1 MAKIAGKTY
10 IDFGLLRLLRIPC
23 PGILEPRDRIP
34 SMNWIDWTIIVLYFV
49 ASAAV
54 GVFYA
59 KRAGKNMQ
67 EFFLSGRN
75 LPWWLAGTSMVAT
88 TFAADTPLAVTEL
101 VARNGIAGNWLWWNF
116 LFGGMLTVF
125 FFARLWRR
133 AGILTDVEFVEIRYA
148 GKPAAFLRGFRSIY
162 LGIFM
167 NCIIMGWVNLAM
179 AAILEGMFGIPR
191 DQVMIYI
198 ALALVVTAVYSAL
211 SGLWGVAVTDVFQFV
226 LAMTG
231 CIVLAVVV
239 LALPE
244 VGGIAGLQEKL
255 PAWTFRFLPVVGDTG
270 QGGEGLGI
278 GGALAL
284 SVAAFL
290 AYVGVQW
297 WASWYPGAEPGGGGY
312 VAQRMMSAKDEKHSL
327 YATLWFT
334 VAHYCIRPWPWIIVG
349 LATLVLYP
357 ALGPDEKRL
366 GFVFAMRDHL
376 PIGLKGLLVASFF
389 AAYMSTIATQLNWGS
404 SYIMNDFYRRFVN
417 PGANERSLVRT
428 ARIATILIM
437 LLSLVVTA
445 MLDTISGAWTFIIE
459 AGAGLGL
466 VLILRWYWWRVNAW
480 SEIAAMI
487 TPMIVYG
494 LISRFTTIHFPESLF
509 SIVGITTVVWILVT
523 YMTAPVPEATL
534 KEFYQRVHPGGIGW
548 RPVARLLPDVQGDA
562 GFVGLF
568 LDWLAGI
575 VLVYAMLFGIGKLIF
590 GEVALGL
597 LFIVVGL
604 GAAWL
609 ISRDLTRR
617 GFAQI
622 IR

>member
-1 MAKIAGKTY
+1 
-10 IDFGLLRLLRIPC
+10 
-23 PGILEPRDRIP
+23 
-34 SMNWIDWTIIVLYFV
+34 MNWIDWTIIVLYFV
-49 ASAAV
+49 ASAGV
-54 GVFYA
+54 GIFYA

-133 AGILTDVEFVEIRYA
+133 AGILTDVEFVEIRYT
-148 GKPAAFLRGFRSIY
+148 GKPAAFLRGFRSLY

-167 NCIIMGWVNLAM
+167 NCVIMGWVNLAM

-191 DQVMIYI
+191 SQVMLYI
-198 ALALVVTAVYSAL
+198 ALALIVTAVYSAL
-211 SGLWGVAVTDVFQFV
+211 SGLWGVAVTDAFQFI
-226 LAMTG
+226 LAMVG
-231 CIVLAVVV
+231 CIVLAFVV

-244 VGGIAGLQEKL
+244 VGGIAGLQAKL
-255 PAWTFRFLPVVGDTG
+255 PAWTFRFLPVVGG
-270 QGGEGLGI
+270 GGEDLGV
-278 GGALAL
+278 GSALAL

-297 WASWYPGAEPGGGGY
+297 WAAWYPGAEPGGGGY

-366 GFVFAMRDHL
+366 GYVFAMRDHL
-376 PIGLKGLLVASFF
+376 PMGLKGLLVASFF
-389 AAYMSTIATQLNWGS
+389 AAYMSTISTQLNWGT

-417 PGANERSLVRT
+417 PAADDRSLVRT
-428 ARIATILIM
+428 ARITTILIM
-437 LLSLVVTA
+437 LFSLVVTA

-480 SEIAAMI
+480 SEISAMI
-487 TPMIVYG
+487 TPMIAYG
-494 LISRFTTIHFPESLF
+494 LISRFTTIQFPESLF
-509 SIVGITTVVWILVT
+509 SIVGITTIVWILVT
-523 YMTAPVPEATL
+523 YLTPPVPEATL
-534 KEFYQRVHPGGIGW
+534 KEFYHRVHPGGIGW
-548 RPVARLLPDVQGDA
+548 RPIARLVPDVKGDE

-568 LDWLAGI
+568 LDWLAGV

-590 GEVALGL
+590 GEVVLGL
-597 LFIVVGL
+597 VLIAVGL

-617 GFAQI
+617 GFSQI
-622 IR
+622 IQ